1 MALNLKFCMKACHLL
16 VNLLQVGRPADVWSL
31 GCILYQMVYQRTP
44 FEHLR
49 NKVQKWQAITDQAYS
64 ITFPTITCSS
74 TLEVLQVCERLW

>member
-16 VNLLQVGRPADVWSL
+16 VHLLQVGRPADVWSL
-31 GCILYQMVYQRTP
+31 GCILYQMVYQKTP